1 MVESKHKESQK
12 EQSNPSK
19 GGGALL
25 VAAGIFLSR
34 IMGLVRQ
41 KIFAF
46 YFGNSDYGDAF
57 YAALKIPNFLQNLLG
72 DGVLSASFI
81 PVYTQLKSRGYS
93 KEADRVAGFVGSLL
107 ALMTS
112 LISAM
117 GVWATPLLIDVIAPG
132 FVGEKKE
139 LTILLVQIF
148 FPGTALLV
156 MSAWCLGILNSHRKF
171 FLSYAAPVVWNL
183 AIIGAL
189 VFYGSSFFGYH
200 QEPAHLVVTAAWSVF
215 VGSCLQFFVQI
226 PSVLAVAKNLKW
238 GLHLR
243 KNSSEVQSSIATIFK
258 NFIPVVFSR
267 GVVQLSAYIDNVIAS
282 WLPTGAVSALSYAQS
297 LYMLPISLFGMSVS
311 AAELTRMSEAHGTED
326 EISQVL
332 KNRLVSGVQQISFF
346 VIPSVMGFWIIG
358 DVIIRVLYRGGEF
371 DENAVRTVW
380 YVLIGSS
387 VGLLATTL
395 GRLYSSAFYSLKDTR
410 TPLNFSILRVFL
422 TTSLGAIGALYGPSW
437 FGLDKSW
444 GTVGLTATAGFAG
457 WIEFLLLRSRLHQ
470 KIGRVELPKFY
481 LIKAWV
487 AATFSGLGAL
497 LCKFFIG
504 HRFIGSSFMELV
516 LEMVI
521 FGFIYLLLAIK
532 FNLGPA
538 RDLLA
543 KIQRRYSRLKSS
555 N

>member
-311 AAELTRMSEAHGTED
+311 AAELARMSEAHGTED

-332 KNRLVSGVQQISFF
+332 KNRLVTGVQQISFF

-371 DENAVRTVW
+371 DEYAVRTYSPNVHS
-380 YVLIGSS
+380 IG
-387 VGLLATTL
+387 L
-395 GRLYSSAFYSLKDTR
+395 
-410 TPLNFSILRVFL
+410 
-422 TTSLGAIGALYGPSW
+422 
-437 FGLDKSW
+437 
-444 GTVGLTATAGFAG
+444 
-457 WIEFLLLRSRLHQ
+457 
-470 KIGRVELPKFY
+470 
-481 LIKAWV
+481 
-487 AATFSGLGAL
+487 
-497 LCKFFIG
+497 
-504 HRFIGSSFMELV
+504 
-516 LEMVI
+516 
-521 FGFIYLLLAIK
+521 
-532 FNLGPA
+532 
-538 RDLLA
+538 
-543 KIQRRYSRLKSS
+543 
-555 N
+555 